1 MACNT
6 LTEILKGCTS
16 NAGGVSKV
24 YLANADVIDY
34 AGMVITNGQ
43 ITSVG
48 LTGGTGA
55 TEGFVEFQFNPNTS
69 SFTENTTVSLEN
81 SSTFYDQAVII
92 QLARRE
98 VAKRQALLAIAA
110 GQPELVAIVKDSNG
124 IYWAFGFGDDK
135 VYLTGNE
142 GGSGTAKTDLNG
154 YTVTLTSQSAVP
166 AYTVSENQIAG
177 LFI

>member
-16 NAGGVSKV
+16 NAGGVVKV
-24 YLANADVIDY
+24 YLGNADEIDY
-34 AGMVITNGQ
+34 DNMVITNGE
-43 ITSVG
+43 ITTVG
-48 LTGGTGA
+48 LTGASAGL
-55 TEGFVEFQFNPNTS
+55 VEFQFNPNTS

-98 VAKRQALLAIAA
+98 VAKRQALLNIAS

-124 IYWAFGFGDDK
+124 IYWAFGFADDK
-135 VYLTGNE
+135 VFLTGNE
-142 GGSGTAKTDLNG
+142 GGSGVTKTDLNG
-154 YTVTLTSQSAVP
+154 YTVTLTSQAAVP
-166 AYTVSENQIAG
+166 AYTITESQIAG
-177 LFI
+177 LLA